1 MSDTYMPIIHISAI
15 KIEDIKI
22 HESLNVKEQLS
33 KVVNRED
40 LERYRQ
46 ESKIYMGTARGYLWI
61 LPSTTGKQTNCQKS
75 AKVTGSL
82 LTYT

>member
-1 MSDTYMPIIHISAI
+1 MSDTYMPVIHISAI

-33 KVVNRED
+33 KIVNRED

-46 ESKIYMGTARGYLWI
+46 E
-61 LPSTTGKQTNCQKS
+61 
-75 AKVTGSL
+75 
-82 LTYT
+82 